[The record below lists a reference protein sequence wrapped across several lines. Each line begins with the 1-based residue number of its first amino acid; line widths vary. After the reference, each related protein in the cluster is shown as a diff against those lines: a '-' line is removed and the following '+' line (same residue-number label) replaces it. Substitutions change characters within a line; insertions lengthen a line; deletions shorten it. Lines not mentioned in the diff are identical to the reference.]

1 MELSDEISRWI
12 KKEVESAG
20 CAGVVVGIS
29 GGIDSAVVAYL
40 AKKALGDNV
49 LGLIMPCYSSEEDI
63 YCANL
68 VIENLGIRRERID
81 LAPAYD
87 QLIEVLGKGERLA
100 QANLKPRLRMLT
112 LYYFANSLNYLVAG
126 TGNKSEIMAG
136 YFTKYGD
143 GGVDILP
150 IGGLL
155 KRKIRELAKELG
167 IPKEIIE
174 RPPSAGLWPGQTDEG
189 EMGIT
194 YDELDSAISALEEK
208 KTEGKRAEIL
218 SKVEN
223 LIKNS
228 CHKRK
233 LPKTFVVTKVR

>member
-1 MELSDEISRWI
+1 MELSNKIRRWI
-12 KKEVESAG
+12 KKKVKSAG
-20 CAGVVVGIS
+20 CAGVVIGIS
-29 GGIDSAVVAYL
+29 GGIDSATVAAL
-40 AKKALGDNV
+40 AKKALEEEV
-49 LGLIMPCYSSEEDI
+49 LGLIMPCHSDEDDL
-63 YCANL
+63 YYANI
-68 VIENLGIRRERID
+68 VIKSLGVKFKKID
-81 LAPAYD
+81 LTSIYD
-87 QLIEVLGKGERLA
+87 KLIEVLGKGDRLA

-112 LYYFANSLNYLVAG
+112 LYYFANNLNYLVAG
-126 TGNKSEIMAG
+126 TGNKSEIMTG

-155 KRKIRELAKELG
+155 KREVRELAKELG

-194 YDELDSAISALEEK
+194 YNELDSAISALEEK
-208 KTEGKRAEIL
+208 KAKNIKAEIL
-218 SKVEN
+218 SKLEY
-223 LIKNS
+223 LIKGS

-233 LPKTFVVTKVR
+233 LPRTFKI